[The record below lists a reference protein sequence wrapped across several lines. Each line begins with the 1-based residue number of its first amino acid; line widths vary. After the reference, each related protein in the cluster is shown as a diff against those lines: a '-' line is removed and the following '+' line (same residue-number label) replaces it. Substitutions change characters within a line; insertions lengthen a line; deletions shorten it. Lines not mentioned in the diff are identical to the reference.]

1 VVLVGG
7 EEQRLWPDHCVQGTQ
22 GAEIHPDLKLER
34 AELILRKGFRKEVD
48 SYSAFFENDHR
59 TPTGLAGYCRE
70 RGLERMFF
78 VGLAYDFCVGFSAL
92 DARRCGFEAL
102 VIKDACRAIDVEGSV
117 ARMEAGFGRAG
128 VKVVASEELG

>member
-1 VVLVGG
+1 
-7 EEQRLWPDHCVQGTQ
+7 LWPDHCVQGTR

-34 AELILRKGFRKEVD
+34 AQLILRKGFRKEID

-59 TPTGLAGYCRE
+59 MPTGLAGYCRD
-70 RGLERMFF
+70 RDLKRMFF
-78 VGLAYDFCVGFSAL
+78 AGLAYDFCVGFSAL
-92 DARRCGFEAL
+92 DARRCGFEAV